1 MMWMGMRRSA
11 AALTLVVAVGLTA
24 GRQRTVERDALV
36 RAMQL
41 SQGNKSKAAQM
52 LGVSRKRLYRMLYE
66 YGLAKSPSGEEI

>member
-1 MMWMGMRRSA
+1 MTPSSNLSLNA
-11 AALTLVVAVGLTA
+11 
-24 GRQRTVERDALV
+24 VERDALV

-66 YGLAKSPSGEEI
+66 YGLAKTPSGEEN